1 MWKKTENRWWFPQPK
16 CIIDI
21 VYYIVIFVFH
31 ISQFVI
37 DMQVPL
43 IGFHHKTLLSLRVH
57 AAYKARSQSFEI
69 LFTEGYF
76 EKELCHPISESIKC
90 WQECEQRW
98 YRPWLAIWPD
108 QWCSHFYYY
117 VPAYLPGT
125 IAIIPPSPTQSTLCS
140 RWYSLDYDDVAI
152 YRNMF
157 PEYNFIPSI
166 SKIHKI
172 TNWK

>member
-1 MWKKTENRWWFPQPK
+1 MKENRKQMVIPPAK
-16 CIIDI
+16 MYIDI
-21 VYYIVIFVFH
+21 VYHIVIFVFH

-90 WQECEQRW
+90 
-98 YRPWLAIWPD
+98 
-108 QWCSHFYYY
+108 
-117 VPAYLPGT
+117 
-125 IAIIPPSPTQSTLCS
+125 
-140 RWYSLDYDDVAI
+140 
-152 YRNMF
+152 
-157 PEYNFIPSI
+157 
-166 SKIHKI
+166 
-172 TNWK
+172 

>member
-1 MWKKTENRWWFPQPK
+1 MWKKTENRWWFPRPK

-90 WQECEQRW
+90 WQECEQRLVSAMAR
-98 YRPWLAIWPD
+98 YLARSVVFTFLLLRPSLSAGNNCHNPPVPHTVNPLFEMILTRLW
-108 QWCSHFYYY
+108 WCG
-117 VPAYLPGT
+117 YL
-125 IAIIPPSPTQSTLCS
+125 
-140 RWYSLDYDDVAI
+140 
-152 YRNMF
+152 
-157 PEYNFIPSI
+157 
-166 SKIHKI
+166 
-172 TNWK
+172 